1 LAKHS
6 RDKGASI
13 LHTNR
18 IELKPLARYLWAL
31 PCTVVGIT
39 LALPALLLGAKARG
53 VSGALEISLPNSDHI
68 ISKLYQHLPFIAITF
83 GHVII
88 GKSTAELARLRTHE
102 HAHVQQ
108 YERWGVL
115 FFIAYPLS
123 SLTQWIR
130 GRHPYWDNHFE
141 IAARAAEKRALTTR

>member
-1 LAKHS
+1 MK
-6 RDKGASI
+6 I
-13 LHTNR
+13 
-18 IELKPLARYLWAL
+18 KPLTRYLWAL
-31 PCTVVGIT
+31 PCTIVGIT
-39 LALPALLLGAKARG
+39 WVLPVLLLGAKARG

-68 ISKLYQHLPFIAITF
+68 ISKLYQRPPFIAITF

-102 HAHVQQ
+102 HAHVRQ
-108 YERWGVL
+108 YECWGIL

-123 SLTQWIR
+123 SLLQWAR

-141 IAARAAEKRALTTR
+141 IAARAAEKRALATR